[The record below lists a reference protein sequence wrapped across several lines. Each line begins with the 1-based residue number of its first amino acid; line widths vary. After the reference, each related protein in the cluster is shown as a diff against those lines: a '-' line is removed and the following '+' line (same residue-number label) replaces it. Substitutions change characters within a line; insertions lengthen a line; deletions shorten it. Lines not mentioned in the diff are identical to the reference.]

1 MKKLI
6 SIIVALCLV
15 FSITSISFATENP
28 NDTDGNV
35 NPTTEETLGEEGS
48 DISLPEETD
57 NADTSIAEESDNSV
71 DNSGSVN
78 TEEAEDNNAIQLSS
92 DSNSV
97 ELPPLDSHTIDWINY
112 FDGSSTYL
120 YHVDVSLASDDEDD
134 GEANVVFG
142 VYEKDTDQ
150 PVEEMSLAR
159 DYYGWIFV
167 GNKELEKGKDYYV
180 LLHNHSFDYWYS
192 IEYSKEVYSGYST
205 AISIDPYAT
214 INTGGTKELAVQ
226 FYPDDTYSA
235 LTWASSDNTVAT
247 VDSMGTVYA
256 KKAGTCDITA
266 TTQDG
271 YTATC
276 IVTVKNPAPYLNYKS
291 KSVYRGSSFRLIL
304 KYPLGKATYKSTNKK
319 IATVSS
325 SGVVKGKKLGT
336 CTIKVTSKGKTYYC
350 KVKVVRAKPNFG
362 AVLYDYNT
370 RSNKFVVKV
379 KNWGTKTLYIK
390 KGTGKVEDVDYKSF
404 DRKVKLYK
412 TVKIKPKS
420 SKTLYFKVQGRTTW
434 YDYSDFTLFYKF
446 TYDGKNYTWHVW
458 DEDSVMKTSNG
469 WYSTYWDEDKYFDY
483 LINII

>member
-1 MKKLI
+1 MLTMI
-6 SIIVALCLV
+6 NREI
-15 FSITSISFATENP
+15 FTE
-28 NDTDGNV
+28 
-35 NPTTEETLGEEGS
+35 S
-48 DISLPEETD
+48 PEED
-57 NADTSIAEESDNSV
+57 LWRELLQYSYRANVSRYLKEHSLDEDEDTINTII
-71 DNSGSVN
+71 GSFLQAN
-78 TEEAEDNNAIQLSS
+78 EYFKASKSANLQISPLLLYYGATNLLLGLTSLMTGKRPEIKNHGMTAI
-92 DSNSV
+92 DS
-97 ELPPLDSHTIDWINY
+97 TI
-112 FDGSSTYL
+112 STYI
-120 YHVDVSLASDDEDD
+120 A
-134 GEANVVFG
+134 EANVVFG

>member
-1 MKKLI
+1 M
-6 SIIVALCLV
+6 
-15 FSITSISFATENP
+15 
-28 NDTDGNV
+28 
-35 NPTTEETLGEEGS
+35 
-48 DISLPEETD
+48 
-57 NADTSIAEESDNSV
+57 
-71 DNSGSVN
+71 
-78 TEEAEDNNAIQLSS
+78 
-92 DSNSV
+92 
-97 ELPPLDSHTIDWINY
+97 
-112 FDGSSTYL
+112 
-120 YHVDVSLASDDEDD
+120 
-134 GEANVVFG
+134 
-142 VYEKDTDQ
+142 
-150 PVEEMSLAR
+150 
-159 DYYGWIFV
+159 
-167 GNKELEKGKDYYV
+167 
-180 LLHNHSFDYWYS
+180 
-192 IEYSKEVYSGYST
+192 
-205 AISIDPYAT
+205 
-214 INTGGTKELAVQ
+214 AVQ

-304 KYPLGKATYKSTNKK
+304 KYPVGKATYKSTNKK

-370 RSNKFVVKV
+370 RRNKFVVKV